1 MMERDY
7 IQGNAKVQTA
17 LVLLLVL
24 SIGLFFYLS
33 SIIGQVLVE
42 IQVLAGNKP
51 ELAIRM
57 AGRLLLWLVLF
68 SGSISVAIAGYLF
81 VLVAKV
87 KQSRIYPPP
96 GMPVAFKTRI
106 KKDDDA
112 VKMQKGCQLMAIV
125 LLLQPLLGLYIWYA
139 VTGAAW

>member
-7 IQGNAKVQTA
+7 IQGSAKVQAA

-33 SIIGQVLVE
+33 SIISQVLVD
-42 IQVLAGNKP
+42 IQVLAGSQP

-57 AGRLLLWLVLF
+57 AGRLLLWLVFF

-87 KQSRIYPPP
+87 KQSHIYPPP

-106 KKDDDA
+106 KKDADA
-112 VKMQKGCQLMAIV
+112 AKMQKGCCLMALV
-125 LLLQPLLGLYIWYA
+125 LLLQPLVGLYIWYS